1 MSERLALPRAPYV
14 AVIGDGDP
22 RGPDA
27 HRVLDMAEEVGQHL
41 ARSGA
46 TVVTGGL
53 GGVMRAA
60 SRGALGAGGETIGI
74 LPGSDRGEAN
84 EFVRTAIATGLG
96 VARNLVVVTSA
107 DAVVA
112 IGGRHGTLSEIG
124 LALRMGRHV
133 VALAS
138 WRLESDQRMGG
149 PRVHRARDPR
159 EAAEL
164 VLRFAKE
171 GPAGEIDAGG

>member
-1 MSERLALPRAPYV
+1 MPEPFAPPRQPYV

-27 HRVLDMAEEVGQHL
+27 HRVLEWAEEVGQAL
-41 ARSGA
+41 ARGGA
-46 TVVTGGL
+46 AIVTGGL

-60 SRGALGAGGETIGI
+60 SRGAATVGGVTIGL
-74 LPGSDRGEAN
+74 LPGPDASEAN
-84 EFVRTAIATGLG
+84 EYVAIPIATGLG
-96 VARNLVVVTSA
+96 VVRNLVVVTAS

-133 VALAS
+133 VALSS
-138 WRLESDQRMGG
+138 WRVESDHRLGG
-149 PRVHRARDPR
+149 PRVHRVRYPR

-164 VLRFAKE
+164 ALRLAKE
-171 GPAGEIDAGG
+171 GPLTPA

>member
-1 MSERLALPRAPYV
+1 MSEPLAPTRPPHV

-22 RGPDA
+22 SGPDA
-27 HRVLDMAEEVGQHL
+27 HRVLEWAEEIGQLL
-41 ARSGA
+41 ARAGA

-60 SRGALGAGGETIGI
+60 SRGAVSAGGMTIGI
-74 LPGSDRGEAN
+74 LPGADAREAN
-84 EFVRTAIATGLG
+84 EYVRLSIPTGLG
-96 VARNLVVVTSA
+96 VMRNLVVVTAA

-112 IGGRHGTLSEIG
+112 VGGRHGTLSEIG

-133 VALAS
+133 VALSS
-138 WRLESDQRMGG
+138 WRVESEHRLGG

-159 EAAEL
+159 EATSIVMRLAQ
-164 VLRFAKE
+164 A
-171 GPAGEIDAGG
+171 GPDSPA

>member
-1 MSERLALPRAPYV
+1 MVAERPISTRPPRV

-27 HRVLDMAEEVGQHL
+27 HRLLEWAEEIGREL
-41 ARSGA
+41 ARGSA
-46 TVVTGGL
+46 VVVTGGL
-53 GGVMRAA
+53 GGVMLAA
-60 SRGALGAGGETIGI
+60 SRGARGAGGETIGI
-74 LPGSDRGEAN
+74 LPGADAAEAN
-84 EFVRTAIATGLG
+84 DYVSIPIPTGLG
-96 VARNLVVVTSA
+96 VVRNLVVVTAA

-133 VALAS
+133 VTLSS
-138 WRLESDQRMGG
+138 WRLESDHRLGG

-159 EAAEL
+159 EAVGLA
-164 VLRFAKE
+164 LRLAGE
-171 GPAGEIDAGG
+171 GPASPA

>member
-1 MSERLALPRAPYV
+1 VTDPSVAPRSPFV

-27 HRVLDMAEEVGQHL
+27 HRILEWAEEVGSLL
-41 ARSGA
+41 ARGGA

-60 SRGALGAGGETIGI
+60 SRGAAAIGGQTIGI
-74 LPGSDRGEAN
+74 LPGADASEAN
-84 EFVRTAIATGLG
+84 EYVRLPIATGLG
-96 VARNLVVVTSA
+96 VTRNLVVVTSA

-112 IGGRHGTLSEIG
+112 VGGRHGTLSEIG

-133 VALAS
+133 VTLSS
-138 WRLESDQRMGG
+138 WRLESDHRMGG
-149 PRVHRARDPR
+149 PRVHRARDPHDAVTLALR
-159 EAAEL
+159 LAAE
-164 VLRFAKE
+164 
-171 GPAGEIDAGG
+171 GPHEPA

>member
-1 MSERLALPRAPYV
+1 MSEPKIQLRPPHV
-14 AVIGDGDP
+14 AVIGEGDP

-27 HRVLDMAEEVGQHL
+27 HRMLEWAEETGQLL
-41 ARSGA
+41 ARAGV

-60 SRGALGAGGETIGI
+60 SRGAAAAGGLTIGI
-74 LPGSDRGEAN
+74 LPGADASEAN
-84 EFVRTAIATGLG
+84 DYVRQVIPTGLG
-96 VARNLVVVTSA
+96 VMRNLVVVTAA
-107 DAVVA
+107 DAVLA

-133 VALAS
+133 VTLSS
-138 WRLESDQRMGG
+138 WRLESDHRLGG

-159 EAAEL
+159 EAAAMA
-164 VLRFAKE
+164 LRLAQA
-171 GPAGEIDAGG
+171 GPDQPA

>member
-1 MSERLALPRAPYV
+1 MSEPRLPTRVPYV

-22 RGPDA
+22 RGPEA
-27 HRVLDMAEEVGQHL
+27 HRILDWAEEIGQLL
-41 ARSGA
+41 ARAGA
-46 TVVTGGL
+46 TVITGGL

-60 SRGALGAGGETIGI
+60 SRGAAGVGGVTIGI
-74 LPGSDRGEAN
+74 LPEADPGEAN
-84 EFVRTAIATGLG
+84 EYVSIPIATGLG

-133 VALAS
+133 VALSS
-138 WRLESDQRMGG
+138 WRVESEHRLGG

-164 VLRFAKE
+164 GLRLAKE
-171 GPAGEIDAGG
+171 GPFQPS

>member
-1 MSERLALPRAPYV
+1 MPEPIAQLRPPYV

-27 HRVLDMAEEVGQHL
+27 HRVLEWAEEVGQSL
-41 ARSGA
+41 ARGGA
-46 TVVTGGL
+46 TIVTGGL

-60 SRGALGAGGETIGI
+60 SRGAASVGGVIIGI
-74 LPGSDRGEAN
+74 LPGSDASEAN
-84 EFVRTAIATGLG
+84 EYVSLAIPTGLG
-96 VARNLVVVTSA
+96 VVRNLVVVTAS

-112 IGGRHGTLSEIG
+112 VGGRHGTLSEIG

-133 VALAS
+133 VALSS
-138 WRLESDQRMGG
+138 WRVESEHRIGG

-164 VLRFAKE
+164 ALRLAKE
-171 GPAGEIDAGG
+171 GPLQPA